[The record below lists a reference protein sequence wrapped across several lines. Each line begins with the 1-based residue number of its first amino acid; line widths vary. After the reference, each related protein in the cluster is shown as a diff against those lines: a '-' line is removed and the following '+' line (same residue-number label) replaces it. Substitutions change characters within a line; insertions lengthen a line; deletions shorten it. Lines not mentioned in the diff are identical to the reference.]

1 MLQISEL
8 YDDFI
13 MHAFFT
19 RYGGFSQDI
28 YKSLNCGYGSGDDKR
43 LVSKNRARAMQSF
56 GLSAEALYTCRQ
68 HHSSSV
74 VVIKDKKSSE
84 PCITADAM
92 VTTSPGVALG
102 ILTADCGPVL
112 LADCKSK
119 VIGAAHAGWKGAL
132 GGILENTIQE
142 MIGNGADINN
152 IVAGIGPIIGPNS
165 YEVGPEFP
173 APFIAQA
180 AANANFFSLSSRKDH
195 FMFDL
200 PGYIESR
207 LTTAGITKFH
217 SINRDTYTENE
228 TFFSYRRSCH
238 QKESDYGRLLSAI
251 AIR

>member
-1 MLQISEL
+1 
-8 YDDFI
+8 
-13 MHAFFT
+13 
-19 RYGGFSQDI
+19 
-28 YKSLNCGYGSGDDKR
+28 
-43 LVSKNRARAMQSF
+43 
-56 GLSAEALYTCRQ
+56 
-68 HHSSSV
+68 
-74 VVIKDKKSSE
+74 
-84 PCITADAM
+84 M

-180 AANANFFSLSSRKDH
+180 AANANFFSFSSRKDH

-207 LTTAGITKFH
+207 LTTAGITKFY